1 MFFTAINQMMT
12 ESVDL
17 TLVIRKANG
26 QLTVSLLPKS
36 NGLKDEA
43 QNHLVPLTVSGHPQE
58 LDAGF
63 LQAVAR
69 PIQKT
74 TGLISNMAQ
83 FEAQAE
89 KAASESK
96 AAKEAKAKETKEEKE
111 KREKYEKHFKK
122 AEELIAAKNHKEAVT
137 ALGQARLYAK
147 PQDQKKIDEMVAEQ
161 TKAMNKGSLFE
172 LMDEPAPQPQQP
184 QAQPAA
190 APVQQ
195 PRQAPQYPPQ
205 PQPQRPMAAQAPGV
219 QQRPAAGPQQQQTM
233 WPPQQPPQGPAQ
245 YYAQPQPQPYM
256 GQQPVL
262 SNNRRCGHR
271 NNRRRDRHNITPS
284 HSRNPIWDSSRYR
297 NRHHSP
303 HTGDTMGR
311 IGRSRYSTRKN
322 CPRITR
328 PKRMNPITV
337 RKTTR
342 DTPISRSPC

>member
-1 MFFTAINQMMT
+1 MFFTAIHQMMT
-12 ESVDL
+12 EGVDL

-96 AAKEAKAKETKEEKE
+96 AAKETKAKETKEEKE

-172 LMDEPAPQPQQP
+172 LMEEPLRSHNSRRHNKQPHQ
-184 QAQPAA
+184 
-190 APVQQ
+190 
-195 PRQAPQYPPQ
+195 
-205 PQPQRPMAAQAPGV
+205 
-219 QQRPAAGPQQQQTM
+219 
-233 WPPQQPPQGPAQ
+233 
-245 YYAQPQPQPYM
+245 
-256 GQQPVL
+256 
-262 SNNRRCGHR
+262 SNNRGRLHSILS
-271 NNRRRDRHNITPS
+271 NRRHRDRWRLRLLAD
-284 HSRNPIWDSSRYR
+284 SRDLGSQSSATAD
-297 NRHHSP
+297 NVA
-303 HTGDTMGR
+303 TA
-311 IGRSRYSTRKN
+311 
-322 CPRITR
+322 
-328 PKRMNPITV
+328 
-337 RKTTR
+337 TTAAG
-342 DTPISRSPC
+342 T

>member
-1 MFFTAINQMMT
+1 MFFTAIHQMMT
-12 ESVDL
+12 EGVDL

-96 AAKEAKAKETKEEKE
+96 AAKETKAKETKEEKE

-161 TKAMNKGSLFE
+161 TKEMNNR
-172 LMDEPAPQPQQP
+172 QPHQ
-184 QAQPAA
+184 
-190 APVQQ
+190 
-195 PRQAPQYPPQ
+195 
-205 PQPQRPMAAQAPGV
+205 
-219 QQRPAAGPQQQQTM
+219 
-233 WPPQQPPQGPAQ
+233 
-245 YYAQPQPQPYM
+245 
-256 GQQPVL
+256 
-262 SNNRRCGHR
+262 SNNRGRLHSILSNRRHRDRWRLRLLADSRDRQPILSNSRQCGHR

-284 HSRNPIWDSSRYR
+284 HNRNPIWDSSQYR
-297 NRHHSP
+297 NRLHNP
-303 HTGDTMGR
+303 HTGDTKISLLP
-311 IGRSRYSTRKN
+311 IGSRPAQEPVQHPEELSPHYHAGEDEPN
-322 CPRITR
+322 YR
-328 PKRMNPITV
+328 PEDYEEYPDFPQSMLENHV
-337 RKTTR
+337 
-342 DTPISRSPC
+342 SQYQAV